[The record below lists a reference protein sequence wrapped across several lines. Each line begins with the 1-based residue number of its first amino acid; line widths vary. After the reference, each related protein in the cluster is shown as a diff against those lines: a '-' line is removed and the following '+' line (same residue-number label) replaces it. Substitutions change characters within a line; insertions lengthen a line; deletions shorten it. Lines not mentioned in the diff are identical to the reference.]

1 MSFFNKM
8 FGTENNKKE
17 TTNRLNWKNLASE
30 ADLENAIAASDNKNI
45 ILFKHST
52 RCSISSMAKS
62 RLERGWNISEE
73 EADIYYLDLIQYR
86 SVSNAIAANLGVV
99 HQSPQ
104 VIVVRNGKAVYDA
117 SHSAIDAQSIK
128 ANLA

>member
-8 FGTENNKKE
+8 FGTDEQKKQD
-17 TTNRLNWKNLASE
+17 TKGLNWKYLTSE
-30 ADLENAIAASDNKNI
+30 ADLENAMAASDSKNI

-62 RLERGWNISEE
+62 RLERGWNISEA

-117 SHSAIDAQSIK
+117 SHSAVDAQSIK
-128 ANLA
+128 ANLV

>member
-8 FGTENNKKE
+8 FGTEENKKE
-17 TTNRLNWKNLASE
+17 TTNRLNWKNLSSE
-30 ADLENAIAASDNKNI
+30 ADLQTAIAASNSKNVV
-45 ILFKHST
+45 LFKHST

-62 RLERGWNISEE
+62 RLERGWNISEA
-73 EADIYYLDLIQYR
+73 EADIYYLDLIQFR
-86 SVSNAIAANLGVV
+86 NVSNAIATNLGVQ

-104 VIVVRNGKAVYDA
+104 VILLRNGKAIYNA

>member
-8 FGTENNKKE
+8 FGTDEQKKQD
-17 TTNRLNWKNLASE
+17 TKGLNWKYLTSE
-30 ADLENAIAASDNKNI
+30 ADLENAMAASDSKNI

-62 RLERGWNISEE
+62 RLERGWNISEA

-86 SVSNAIAANLGVV
+86 SVSNAIAENLGVV

-128 ANLA
+128 ANLV

>member
-1 MSFFNKM
+1 MSFLNKM
-8 FGTENNKKE
+8 FGTENSKKE
-17 TTNRLNWKNLASE
+17 EKNRLNWKTLASE
-30 ADLENAIAASDNKNI
+30 TDLNAAIDASNNKNI

-62 RLERGWNISEE
+62 RLERGWNISEA

-86 SVSNAIAANLGVV
+86 SVSNAIAANLDVV

-104 VIVVRNGKAVYDA
+104 VIVVRNGKAIYDA

-128 ANLA
+128 ASLA